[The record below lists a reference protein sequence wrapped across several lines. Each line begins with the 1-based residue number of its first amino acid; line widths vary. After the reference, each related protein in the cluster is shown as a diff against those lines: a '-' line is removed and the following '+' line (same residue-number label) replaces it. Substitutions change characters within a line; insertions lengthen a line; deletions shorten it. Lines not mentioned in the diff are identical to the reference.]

1 MFPKHNHFFMLK
13 SNNSSFFFIILVLI
27 LIILLPNSSF
37 AQNLGPTYE
46 TDSIFSL
53 EEPLEELKNNRYL
66 SDDLVGIEGRPLFPK
81 PEGGYGNLHVVIE
94 SVEAL
99 NHSLISKKADR
110 AELWLGH
117 VLLSRLDKDD
127 VKVLDQKT
135 IRIFDFPIIT
145 LKSGY
150 YFISVRLYS
159 KGVLWKNKKFHEEI
173 YQVGIHED
181 KRTNLRRKI
190 PHLNW

>member
-1 MFPKHNHFFMLK
+1 MKYVFKDKYIMLRK
-13 SNNSSFFFIILVLI
+13 IYIYFLLLLPLLLV
-27 LIILLPNSSF
+27 PNSSF
-37 AQNLGPTYE
+37 SQNLGPTYE

-53 EEPLEELKNNRYL
+53 EEPIDYKNNRYL

-81 PEGGYGNLHVVIE
+81 PEGGYGNLHVVVE
-94 SVEAL
+94 SVESL
-99 NHSLISKKADR
+99 NHSLISKKAER
-110 AELWLGH
+110 VEVWLGH
-117 VLLSRLDKDD
+117 ILLSRLDKDD

-135 IRIFDFPIIT
+135 SRIFDFPVIT
-145 LKSGY
+145 MKSGY
-150 YFISVRLYS
+150 YFISIRLYS

-181 KRTNLRRKI
+181 KRTVLRRKI